1 MYQGSPLI
9 DLIAQ
14 GMLFAGIA
22 IIVGGLFI
30 AFKRSRK

>member
-1 MYQGSPLI
+1 MYQGSPVV

-14 GMLFAGIA
+14 GMLFAGIG
-22 IIVGGLFI
+22 IIVGGFYF